1 MLYFTSDTHFGDPR
15 VLRIDRR
22 PFDNIAAHDRALIE
36 NWNAVVGAD
45 DEVWH
50 LGDFARGDA
59 DRVDELLAGLNGSK
73 HLVIGNNDGA
83 ATIDAAGW
91 SSVQHYAELQLE
103 GKLII
108 LCHYPFRTWNQIG
121 KGSLDFHGHSHG
133 RLTPA
138 PRQYDVG
145 VDAQNLK
152 PVGLTEVL
160 ARPRRRSRPVQR
172 QDAAPAG
179 GAGAASKVSGG

>member
-1 MLYFTSDTHFGDPR
+1 MLYLTSDTHFGDPR

-22 PFDNIAAHDRALIE
+22 PFESAAAHDRALIG

-45 DEVWH
+45 DEIWH

-59 DRVDELLAGLNGSK
+59 ARIGELLSELNGKK

-83 ATIDAAGW
+83 PTIDAAGW

-103 GKLII
+103 GRLVI
-108 LCHYPFRTWNQIG
+108 LCHYPFRTWNQMG

-133 RLTPA
+133 RLTPV

-145 VDAQNLK
+145 VDAQGLK
-152 PVGLTEVL
+152 PAGLAEIV
-160 ARPRRRSRPVQR
+160 ARPRRGQAAMRKG
-172 QDAAPAG
+172 AAPSASG
-179 GAGAASKVSGG
+179 GAAPRVSDG